1 MWLTIRG
8 MRVFLTG
15 ATGFVMGALARTL
28 RARQDA
34 VVALVRSRARGEQL
48 AALGCEVV
56 EGDVVDL
63 GQAAAD
69 RLRGCDALVHGAAI
83 YEIGVSAARR
93 REMEQTN
100 VAGTRRMLEAGRDAG
115 VRRIVYVSTI
125 AAFGNTKGAVV
136 AEGYEATEPPA
147 SAYEDTKRRAHQIA
161 LEFARAGLPIV
172 IVQPGQVYGPKD
184 HSAVGTNLRAL
195 SRGELRFRALG
206 SLGLNYVHVDDLA
219 DGIVRALD
227 RGRVGE
233 CYVLGGE
240 IARLDDAYRAV
251 AQATGRPLP
260 SLVIPDALLRIAG
273 RLVPSL
279 REVTSSAHGVT
290 FWATDAKAR
299 AELGTRPRPLLQGMR
314 DTFGSAQSS
323 RKNYDAPPDGMRS

>member
-1 MWLTIRG
+1 MWMTIRG

-15 ATGFVMGALARTL
+15 ATGFLMGALARRL
-28 RARQDA
+28 RARADD
-34 VVALVRSRARGEQL
+34 VVALVRSGARGQEL
-48 AALGCEVV
+48 AALGCELV
-56 EGDVVDL
+56 EGDIVDL
-63 GQAAAD
+63 GRAAAD
-69 RLRGCDALVHGAAI
+69 RLRACDALVHGAAI
-83 YEIGVSAARR
+83 YEIGVSTARR
-93 REMEQTN
+93 REMEQAK

-125 AAFGNTKGAVV
+125 AAFGNTNGAVV
-136 AEGYEATEPPA
+136 AEGHEATEPPA

-161 LEFARAGLPIV
+161 LDFARAGLPLV

-184 HSAVGTNLRAL
+184 HSEVGANLRAL
-195 SRGELRFRALG
+195 ASGKLRYRALG
-206 SLGLNYVHVDDLA
+206 GVGLNFVHVDDVA

-251 AQATGRPLP
+251 AQATGRPVP
-260 SLVIPDALLRIAG
+260 SVVIPDALLRIAG

-279 REVTSSAHGVT
+279 REVVSSADGVT

-299 AELGTRPRPLLQGMR
+299 AELGTQPRALQEGMR
-314 DTFGSAQSS
+314 ETFGPAQSR
-323 RKNYDAPPDGMRS
+323 RKNYDAPPGGMRS